1 MTIDSVLN
9 EPEKVEPKEIQESE
23 LQEPEKI
30 APKEPEFATKQP
42 LKTV

>member
-1 MTIDSVLN
+1 MNTPVTEPEEKMTIDSVLN
-9 EPEKVEPKEIQESE
+9 
-23 LQEPEKI
+23 EPEKI